1 MKLQQNTNTIVRS
14 GSFEESNYTI
24 EASAKAFSILSDG
37 LYANKIEAVIR
48 ELSTN
53 AYDSHVDAGHPDK
66 PFLVHLPNRFKPV
79 FYIRDYGT
87 GLWEAGPR

>member
-53 AYDSHVDAGHPDK
+53 AYDAHVDAGCPDE
-66 PFLVHLPNRFKPV
+66 PFLVHMPNRFNPV
-79 FYIRDYGT
+79 FSIHDHGWRTSD
-87 GLWEAGPR
+87 